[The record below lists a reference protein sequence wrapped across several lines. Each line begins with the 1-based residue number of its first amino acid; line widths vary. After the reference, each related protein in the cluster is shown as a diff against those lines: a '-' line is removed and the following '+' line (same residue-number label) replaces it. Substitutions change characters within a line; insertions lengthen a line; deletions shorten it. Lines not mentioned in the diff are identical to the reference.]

1 MFGRNKS
8 TRESAKNC
16 SSKST
21 SNVEAGSETRKS
33 SSSRKG
39 RNKGANAKNSRG

>member
-16 SSKST
+16 SGKSS
-21 SNVEAGSETRKS
+21 SNVEAGTEMQKS

-39 RNKGANAKNSRG
+39 KNKGTKSKNSRG

>member
-8 TRESAKNC
+8 TRESTKNC
-16 SSKST
+16 SSKASQ
-21 SNVEAGSETRKS
+21 NVEAGTEMQKS

-39 RNKGANAKNSRG
+39 KNKGAKTKNSRG

>member
-8 TRESAKNC
+8 TRESVKNC

-21 SNVEAGSETRKS
+21 ANVEAGSEMHKS
-33 SSSRKG
+33 SCKTG
-39 RNKGANAKNSRG
+39 KNKGAKRKNSRG